1 MSRNVLESLI
11 VILISLTFGMVV
23 SWPKYQDLQDLK
35 IQAQQK
41 KVELKNKED
50 YYQAL
55 KETSAQ
61 LKNYETNLNKVKSA
75 LPNGPSV
82 PALANFL
89 QSISSQ
95 SGLILKNL
103 SYGSETA
110 IENNFASANNGS
122 NTVSSN
128 YKKLEISLSLSGS
141 YGALKDFLS
150 RLEKSSRI
158 IEVKEIIFTSPV
170 NKEKTLTAVVPSDSE
185 GISGGENATEKT
197 YEFTLKIR
205 ANYY

>member
-11 VILISLTFGMVV
+11 IILVALTFGFVV
-23 SWPKYQDLQDLK
+23 TWPRYQDLQDLK
-35 IQAQQK
+35 VQAQQK
-41 KVELKNKED
+41 KVELKNKEE
-50 YYQAL
+50 YYQDL
-55 KETSAQ
+55 KEISAQ
-61 LKNYETNLNKVKSA
+61 LKSYETNLNKIKSA
-75 LPNGPSV
+75 LPSGPSI

-103 SYGSETA
+103 SYGSE
-110 IENNFASANNGS
+110 
-122 NTVSSN
+122 NTIQSSN
-128 YKKLEISLSLSGS
+128 QDAIPSSYKKLEISLSLSGS

-158 IEVKEIIFTSPV
+158 IEVKEIIFVSPPNKKKPPTS
-170 NKEKTLTAVVPSDSE
+170 KDSSDSE
-185 GISGGENATEKT
+185 KKPNEETVPEVT
-197 YEFTLKIR
+197 YEFALKIR